1 MASTLLNAVFSAPIY
16 QINSNQV
23 VDRTL
28 YPYGQ
33 TMLFGTGGA
42 NIQPNTGTAL
52 NQLQAGGIAGAAL
65 VYSRIKSSATGD
77 TVFFSNLT
85 IANILTQLAT

>member
-1 MASTLLNAVFSAPIY
+1 MASTLLNAVITAPIY
-16 QINSNQV
+16 AVNSKLV
-23 VDRTL
+23 SRTL

-33 TMLFGTGGA
+33 TILFGSGSI
-42 NIQPNTGTAL
+42 NIQPNSGTTVNDLEA
-52 NQLQAGGIAGAAL
+52 ARVSGAAL
-65 VYSRIKSSATGD
+65 VYSRIKSAATGD